1 MGRCVGGGREG
12 GAARWVVGARGEVAA
27 LEAHR
32 NIKEALVEAA
42 RLLVKANDNEDA
54 KTLLLYFL

>member
-1 MGRCVGGGREG
+1 MVAEKGRGRG
-12 GAARWVVGARGEVAA
+12 LLRSVKTLDAA